1 MYGDL
6 YALNRLNLTLD
17 QGDVYGFIGP
27 NGAGK
32 TTTMRIL
39 ATLLN
44 PTWGPHAKFHD
55 FVSDMAGVY
64 CGLAALF
71 YLFRRGAR
79 SIEDLRFSNVVQ
91 TIFWISLLS
100 GFLWPGAG
108 GTASEHPE
116 IVPKVLGVRL
126 NEAFISVT
134 TLAAMWVTYPFE
146 RRRRA
151 Q

>member
-1 MYGDL
+1 M
-6 YALNRLNLTLD
+6 RKR
-17 QGDVYGFIGP
+17 GFAFWLLAAIAAWTTV
-27 NGAGK
+27 NG
-32 TTTMRIL
+32 L
-39 ATLLN
+39 AADWNYTHLLN

-79 SIEDLRFSNVVQ
+79 SIDDLQFSNVVQ

>member
-1 MYGDL
+1 M
-6 YALNRLNLTLD
+6 
-17 QGDVYGFIGP
+17 V
-27 NGAGK
+27 NG
-32 TTTMRIL
+32 L
-39 ATLLN
+39 AADWNYTHLLN

>member
-1 MYGDL
+1 MLFRDIPMRKRGAAFWFL
-6 YALNRLNLTLD
+6 AIVAVWTA
-17 QGDVYGFIGP
+17 I
-27 NGAGK
+27 NGLVADWNY
-32 TTTMRIL
+32 TH
-39 ATLLN
+39 LLN
-44 PTWGPHAKFHD
+44 PAWGPHAKFHD

-79 SIEDLRFSNVVQ
+79 SPDDLQFAVVVQ

-100 GFLWPGAG
+100 GFLWPGTG

-116 IVPKVLGVRL
+116 FVPKVLGIRL
-126 NEAFISVT
+126 NEVFISIT
-134 TLAAMWVTYPFE
+134 SLAALWITYPFE

>member
-1 MYGDL
+1 MR
-6 YALNRLNLTLD
+6 NR
-17 QGDVYGFIGP
+17 GF
-27 NGAGK
+27 AFWL
-32 TTTMRIL
+32 L
-39 ATLLN
+39 ATIAAWTTVNGLAADWNYTHLLN

-79 SIEDLRFSNVVQ
+79 SVEDLRFSNVVQ